1 MNLVKMNV
9 YRAIKS
15 KSTWVLFALTL
26 IFTIAGVTDET
37 GNMSLLE
44 RIELGFVNGNIEI
57 LMMLFVIFLS
67 DKFKRYNFKKNIA
80 AYYNNDSCMAGC
92 VAVTG
97 MIFWTFTFLCIMILS
112 FIVGGSDFG
121 EAVKIFV
128 TLLPD
133 FAEVMFFVV
142 AIALMHACLEN
153 SVLTGFIG
161 IVWINYF
168 EGQIEN
174 VNIVGLSSKWV
185 KLDAILLLFSVV
197 MLVLTMVKNKYLR
210 YVFE

>member
-1 MNLVKMNV
+1 
-9 YRAIKS
+9 
-15 KSTWVLFALTL
+15 
-26 IFTIAGVTDET
+26 
-37 GNMSLLE
+37 
-44 RIELGFVNGNIEI
+44 
-57 LMMLFVIFLS
+57 
-67 DKFKRYNFKKNIA
+67 
-80 AYYNNDSCMAGC
+80 MAGC

-174 VNIVGLSSKWV
+174 VNIVGLNGAVIDESKFKPKFHHELQV
-185 KLDAILLLFSVV
+185 GMGFQYGLF
-197 MLVLTMVKNKYLR
+197 NGNIDFGPQIGYG
-210 YVFE
+210 FIIEF